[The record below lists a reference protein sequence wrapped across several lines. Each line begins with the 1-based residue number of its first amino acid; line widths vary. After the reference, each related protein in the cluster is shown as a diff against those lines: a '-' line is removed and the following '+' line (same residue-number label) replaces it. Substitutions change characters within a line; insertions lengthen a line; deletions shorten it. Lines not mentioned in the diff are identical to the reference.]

1 MSIVASNLGFVPIKR
16 IKSLSSI
23 PLIDELKIYTQQQIA
38 FALEG
43 KNIDHYNID
52 EKVYPDV
59 AAFITTTL
67 NNEES

>member
-1 MSIVASNLGFVPIKR
+1 MSTIG
-16 IKSLSSI
+16 
-23 PLIDELKIYTQQQIA
+23 IDELKIYTQQQIA